1 MPRFALWIGC
11 VALIAPPEI
20 LQPAALNAA
29 CWENKLAPAHYVA
42 SSPRSGLTSALEG
55 RRFAEAIQLIDG
67 ELKKPDVAA
76 ADYLLYLRGRA
87 NRTET
92 LRSGTRALPES

>member
-11 VALIAPPEI
+11 VALIAPLAI
-20 LQPAALNAA
+20 LQGTALNAA
-29 CWENKLAPAHYVA
+29 TPEKTSSRQQITSLPHLAPA
-42 SSPRSGLTSALEG
+42 LTSALED

-87 NRTET
+87 NRAQT
-92 LRSGTRALPES
+92 LRSGN